1 MTRFVVDARAV
12 VHLATDHVEI
22 AAAHRLL
29 APVLLRSEALSLVHE
44 AVQRGE
50 LAADAGLER
59 LRVIGRT
66 KIRYLGDAVLRRRA
80 WDLAERLRLGP
91 TSRTE
96 YLALTQLQADAL
108 VALDPE
114 LARLADGVVP
124 LATIDDLR

>member
-1 MTRFVVDARAV
+1 MTRFVVDARTV

-44 AVQRGE
+44 AVARGE

-80 WDLAERLRLGP
+80 WDLAERLRLG
-91 TSRTE
+91 TT
-96 YLALTQLQADAL
+96 
-108 VALDPE
+108 
-114 LARLADGVVP
+114 
-124 LATIDDLR
+124 

>member
-1 MTRFVVDARAV
+1 MTRFVVDASAV
-12 VHLATDHVEI
+12 VRLARDQIEV
-22 AAAHRLL
+22 AAAHQLL

-44 AVQRGE
+44 AVHRGE
-50 LAADAGLER
+50 LAVGAGREQ
-59 LRVIGRT
+59 LRAIGLL

-91 TSRTE
+91 TARTE

-114 LARLADGVVP
+114 LARLAGGVVT
-124 LATIDDLR
+124 LATIADLQ